1 MKSDLMMPE
10 SEYREKV
17 SAYAEA
23 VRSAQPENDKRS
35 VRMPFDRSAADRRRC
50 LNEGQITV
58 PDFVIEKLR
67 GILAA

>member
-1 MKSDLMMPE
+1 LMMPE

-17 SAYAEA
+17 SAYAEV

-50 LNEGQITV
+50 LNEGHINV
-58 PDFVIEKLR
+58 PEFIIERLKR
-67 GILAA
+67 M